1 LFRFVYAWAFLPE
14 IEVIRTLSLWI
25 TSSWMIQLLWIFV
38 FLLSWGFSNQ
48 MVEQLYPRH
57 DSLVLY
63 KLPLRIIIMHV
74 MFCLRFLKR
83 VFREIY
89 QLGVASLCTSLLL
102 YQNILAKAVKILRKR
117 NAVSEFLLIIWT
129 FVWIFWPLGLYY
141 YVSFFFHQTSWEGKE
156 DGSELV
162 GGGEQKHDA
171 QNILKV
177 PVWLLTFSLVLWSRL
192 IILSNWG

>member
-1 LFRFVYAWAFLPE
+1 
-14 IEVIRTLSLWI
+14 
-25 TSSWMIQLLWIFV
+25 MIQLLWIFV